1 LGVGYIF
8 STKEVF
14 FTKDGV
20 ILSRVPLP
28 KKMKNKLLYPALS
41 LASRDH
47 HRVHINLGMREFKF
61 DVQGFLQKEYFQ
73 KIFKEINSIP
83 IRSENKESLSE
94 NKQKIN
100 LTLQFHDM
108 VRDYLSYNCFT
119 DTL

>member
-1 LGVGYIF
+1 VLGVGYIF

-47 HRVHINLGMREFKF
+47 HRVHINLTERVLPE
-61 DVQGFLQKEYFQ
+61 DIQ
-73 KIFKEINSIP
+73 
-83 IRSENKESLSE
+83 
-94 NKQKIN
+94 
-100 LTLQFHDM
+100 
-108 VRDYLSYNCFT
+108 RD
-119 DTL
+119 